1 MFTLPKIKDILD
13 TILYKKLYHL
23 EYQPIFNVY
32 TDKIVAYEALARF
45 DVDYACINDPKF
57 IIQQMN
63 TIYPFL
69 ITKRL
74 YNTLYKSLHEFTVPV
89 HFNISL
95 PELHIFDYFK
105 KTEAIIFEITEQDQC
120 GDNDFEELLKRKHEG
135 FSFGLDDFGSGYSNI
150 HYFLQDNIPF
160 NFVKIDKRLTDQLI
174 DSKRL
179 SAISRLLTMFEH
191 DLSIDVII
199 EGVETQ
205 EKLDNLKSH
214 GFSLIQGF
222 LLGKPTIISKIKR

>member
-1 MFTLPKIKDILD
+1 
-13 TILYKKLYHL
+13 
-23 EYQPIFNVY
+23 VS

-45 DVDYACINDPKF
+45 DVDYACINDPVF

-63 TIYPFL
+63 MIYPNI

-74 YNTLYKSLHEFTVPV
+74 YNILHESLNEFTVPV

-105 KTEAIIFEITEQDQC
+105 KTESIIFEITEQDKC

-150 HYFLQDNIPF
+150 HYFLIDNVPF
-160 NFVKIDKRLTDQLI
+160 DFVKIDKQLTDKLI
-174 DSKRL
+174 DTQRL
-179 SAISRLLTMFEH
+179 SVMNRLLTMFET
-191 DLSIDVII
+191 DLNLSVII

-205 EKLDNLKSH
+205 ERLDDLKSY
-214 GFSLIQGF
+214 GFSLIQGY
-222 LLGKPTIISKIKR
+222 LLGKPTKLDKLKR